1 MTSYHLCSAADELLG
16 EATEEFKVSQKFTET
31 LSELPIEEKVPL
43 GHQIE
48 DFILECSFRGRKCST
63 GLVSKS
69 KKNAETEIG

>member
-1 MTSYHLCSAADELLG
+1 MTSYHLRSAADELLG
-16 EATEEFKVSQKFTET
+16 EATEELKVSQRFTET

-43 GHQIE
+43 GHQIK

-69 KKNAETEIG
+69 QKC